1 MHTKQPLPP
10 CHRSSQVVCTALISQ
25 IPGACSYEA
34 KLAEERETGLRL
46 RGELGLLKKK
56 AGTFQ
61 GTLEDVQAQLVRAK
75 DLEASLHQVRPPVAC
90 VLLWAV
96 TYSA

>member
-1 MHTKQPLPP
+1 MHTMQPLPSG
-10 CHRSSQVVCTALISQ
+10 HRSSQDVCTRYISQ
-25 IPGACSYEA
+25 VSGACSYEA

-61 GTLEDVQAQLVRAK
+61 GTLEDVQAQLALAK
-75 DLEASLHQVRPPVAC
+75 DLEASLHQVRPPIAC

-96 TYSA
+96 THSA